1 MFAENLCFFERLS
14 DKFKENNNRSITLA
28 IWVLVFILLFTLMS
42 FALVEVEEVLEYDDI
57 FLMGDVTAS
66 WPMEYPSPKSLPLG
80 LELGV
85 LMTIMRL
92 EYLRS
97 HIGEKRSAS
106 SVMNGS
112 NLSLFA
118 RFSKTALFYSAVF
131 FVLLALF
138 VDDVNRLTKV
148 FHSRLIYPILSKE
161 RFLIHGGIL
170 VMSRMVQSSLFAEK
184 LLIHGGL

>member
-1 MFAENLCFFERLS
+1 
-14 DKFKENNNRSITLA
+14 
-28 IWVLVFILLFTLMS
+28 
-42 FALVEVEEVLEYDDI
+42 VEVEEVLEYDDI

-66 WPMEYPSPKSLPLG
+66 WPMEYPSPKSLLLG

-85 LMTIMRL
+85 FVATMRL
-92 EYLRS
+92 EYLKS

-106 SVMNGS
+106 PIVDVS

-131 FVLLALF
+131 FVPSALF
-138 VDDVNRLTKV
+138 VEDVNRLIKV
-148 FHSRLIYPILSKE
+148 FRSRLIYPISSKE

>member
-1 MFAENLCFFERLS
+1 MFAEKLSFFERLS
-14 DKFKENNNRSITLA
+14 DKFKENNDRSTTLV

-42 FALVEVEEVLEYDDI
+42 FALVDGEEALEYDDI

-66 WPMEYPSPKSLPLG
+66 WPMEYPSPKSLLLG

-85 LMTIMRL
+85 FAAIMRL
-92 EYLRS
+92 EYLKS

-106 SVMNGS
+106 PVMDIS

-131 FVLLALF
+131 FVPSALF
-138 VDDVNRLTKV
+138 VEDGNRLTKV
-148 FHSRLIYPILSKE
+148 FRSRLMYPISSKE
-161 RFLIHGGIL
+161 RFLIHGDIF
-170 VMSRMVQSSLFAEK
+170 VMSRMVQSSLFEEK
-184 LLIHGGL
+184 TLVQGGL